1 MTEQEMIAKLK
12 NTKTM
17 PELDGFRLEVTKF
30 MMAGGKEAFYRVQKE
45 FIKTKNRLKRIPL
58 MERTW

>member
-1 MTEQEMIAKLK
+1 MTEQEIMAKLR

-17 PELDGFRLEVTKF
+17 PELDGLRLEITKI
-30 MMAGGKEAFYRVQKE
+30 MMAEGKEAFYRVQKE